1 VSATTDHADTLAPL
15 ARPTL
20 VQAALCS
27 TTERLA
33 AELIAPASSPPEWSE
48 FEWRAARAVAAMH
61 GISGLLAGRLRWQ
74 GAPGWQEFLFT
85 QREHIAR
92 RHARLQNLLGQIDQE
107 LRRRQ
112 VPGVALKGAA
122 LHAEGFYEAGDRPMG
137 DIDLLVDPAHA
148 ELVAHVLVGLGFRC
162 SSRTFKQDVFV
173 AQHETPPRPFGEHAD
188 NDMKVELHT
197 RIVEALPLRLAGI
210 SQHELMRDARPGLN
224 PYGSRVAF
232 VAHLL
237 LHAAGA
243 MVFRSLRLIQL
254 HDIALLGTRATQRD
268 WQEMLTW
275 DPWWAL
281 PPLILAERYYGPI
294 VPRAVLASLHKCC
307 PPALRWVSSRRVLSD
322 VSLSHLWVSVFP
334 GLEWART
341 PLEALRYT
349 AGRVV
354 PSARVRSERRSQ
366 LDTEPSL
373 AEGDW
378 ARLSQGRRILR
389 FLTSRTP
396 QPWTMHNVRAALAQR
411 P

>member
-1 VSATTDHADTLAPL
+1 
-15 ARPTL
+15 
-20 VQAALCS
+20 VQAALRT

-33 AELIAPASSPPEWSE
+33 AELIAPASSAPEWSD
-48 FEWRAARAVAAMH
+48 FEWRTARAVAAMH
-61 GISGLLAGRLRWQ
+61 GISGVLAGRLRWH
-74 GAPGWQEFLFT
+74 GAHGWQAFLFT

-92 RHARLQNLLGQIDQE
+92 RHARIQNLLSQIDQE

-148 ELVAHVLVGLGFRC
+148 ELVAHVLVSLGFRC
-162 SSRTFKQDVFV
+162 SSRSFKQDVFV

-197 RIVEALPLRLAGI
+197 RIVEPLPLRLAGI
-210 SQHELMRDARPGLN
+210 PQHVLMRDARPGLN
-224 PYGSRVAF
+224 PYPSRAAL

-243 MVFRSLRLIQL
+243 MAGRSLRLIQL
-254 HDIALLGTRATQRD
+254 HDIALLGRCSTQQE

-281 PPLILAERYYGPI
+281 PPLVLTERYYGPI
-294 VPRAVLASLHKCC
+294 APRGVLASLRQSC
-307 PPALRWVSSRRVLSD
+307 PRILRRVSSRQKVSD
-322 VSLSHLWVSVFP
+322 VSLSHLWVSAFP
-334 GLEWART
+334 GLEWARS
-341 PLEALRYT
+341 PLEALRFM
-349 AGRVV
+349 AGRVI
-354 PSARVRSERRSQ
+354 PSAQVRSDRRMQ
-366 LDTEPSL
+366 LDSEPSL

-378 ARLSQGRRILR
+378 ARLSQGGRILR

-396 QPWTMHNVRAALAQR
+396 RPWPMHNVRAALAQR